1 MHSDPLIFFVA
12 WISSQ
17 WIKMQIVPTFV
28 TGVFTQL
35 NTLMFTLASRILHRL
50 QKLAASWAG
59 KNQIINNF
67 MGP

>member
-1 MHSDPLIFFVA
+1 
-12 WISSQ
+12 
-17 WIKMQIVPTFV
+17 MQIVPTFV

-50 QKLAASWAG
+50 QKLAASWSG
-59 KNQIINNF
+59 KNQIINSF